1 MDGPSPVAQ
10 QNDILIVD
18 DDPSSLKLLKH
29 LLQAEGYQVR
39 TAKSAELAVENIS
52 QALPDL
58 ILLDTTIS
66 NLDSFVFCQQLK
78 AKLDYKDIQVIFI
91 SCLTERDDR
100 VRVFEAEGVDYI
112 FKPFSSQEVLARV
125 KTHLEL
131 RRLKRQL
138 NWQNQELRRS
148 QAALQESE
156 ARYRTICQLVSDH
169 VYSCQITAEGEIVNE
184 WSTAKLGG
192 LTGLDLENSTGVE
205 SEELSWIHQEDL
217 PIFENFIEN
226 LLSHH
231 QPGTLEYRIVTP
243 QGDIR
248 WIRDRI
254 LPERDEKEQRVVR
267 ILGAVEDITERK
279 QAELDLRTTTSR
291 LSILIASLQAGVLVE
306 DEQRRIV
313 LVNQEFCNYF
323 SLPVPPQV
331 LIGADCSQAAEQNKH
346 LFVDPETFVERID
359 QILKQQQVVVGEEL
373 QMQDGRTLE
382 RDYIPILSPEHRYQ
396 GHLWQYRDIS
406 SRKRNEAKL
415 LQREAYLEA
424 LVEVQLQLLMFEG
437 EPQGCLQHRQRI
449 YQKVLEPLG
458 QAADASRVYVFEN
471 HSTPEGELLTSQRAE
486 WCAEGIKPE
495 IDNANLQN
503 VSLANALDGWFTPL
517 LKGEPILG
525 FMAEL
530 PQAARQLLELQEFRS
545 ILLVPI
551 MIQDSFFGFIGF
563 DDCRE
568 DRCWEATEV
577 RFLWGA
583 ATSLALALEH
593 NHSKQSLRESESRF
607 RSLVDNV
614 PGIIY
619 RCLSN
624 RSWTML
630 YLSERIWEVSGY
642 RAEEFIHDRVR
653 SFISIVH
660 PEDVE
665 RVLRISEESLAQRQA
680 YMMEY
685 RIIRADG
692 EIRWV
697 YECGRDVFDL
707 QGNVLWADGAIFD
720 ISDRKAAEVQLK
732 SSLQEKTAL
741 LQEVHHRV
749 KNNLQV
755 ISSLLRLQSQRVS
768 DPQVK
773 TTLEDSQNRVMAMA
787 LVHQNLYQSD
797 DFAQVNLAVYIHS
810 LAAHLFS
817 VFAIERSRID
827 LQIMVD
833 QQVAIPL
840 DKAVPCGLILNEL
853 ITNALKH
860 GFQWGRRS
868 GKIIVSISTSPSC
881 LTLQVSNDGEPL
893 PQDFNPESSRSMGL
907 KLVKVLVEQLFATFK
922 AEQQENT
929 VFSLTFDPQRQ

>member
-18 DDPSSLKLLKH
+18 DDPNSLKLLKR

-39 TAKSAELAVENIS
+39 TAKSAERAVENIS

-66 NLDSFVFCQQLK
+66 NLDSFAFCQWLK
-78 AKLDYKDIQVIFI
+78 AKPDYKDIQVIFI

-112 FKPFSSQEVLARV
+112 IKPFSSQELLARV
-125 KTHLEL
+125 KTHLHL
-131 RRLKRQL
+131 RKLQRQL
-138 NWQNQELRRS
+138 NWQNQELHRS

-192 LTGLDLENSTGVE
+192 LTGLDLENLNGVE
-205 SEELSWIHQEDL
+205 SEELSWIYQEDL
-217 PIFENFIEN
+217 PIFEDFIEN

-231 QPGTLEYRIVTP
+231 QPGTLEYRIITP

-254 LPERDEKEQRVVR
+254 LPERDENEQRVVR

-323 SLPVPPQV
+323 GLPVPPQV

-346 LFVDPETFVERID
+346 LFVDPEIFVKRID
-359 QILKQQQVVVGEEL
+359 QILTQQQVVVGEEL
-373 QMQDGRTLE
+373 QMRDGRTLE

-406 SRKRNEAKL
+406 LRKRDEAKL

-437 EPQGCLQHRQRI
+437 DRQKI
-449 YQKVLEPLG
+449 YQKILEPLG

-486 WCAEGIKPE
+486 WCAEGIKPK

-563 DDCRE
+563 DDCKS
-568 DRCWEATEV
+568 DRTWDASEV

-607 RSLVDNV
+607 RSLVDNI
-614 PGIIY
+614 PGVIY
-619 RCLSN
+619 RCLNN

-660 PEDVE
+660 PEDVD
-665 RVLRISEESLAQRQA
+665 RVLRISEQSLIERQA

-755 ISSLLRLQSQRVS
+755 ISSLLRLQSQRVN

-810 LAAHLFS
+810 LATHLFS

-827 LQIMVD
+827 LQIEVD
-833 QQVAIPL
+833 EQVAIPL

-853 ITNALKH
+853 MTNALKH

-868 GKIIVSISTSPSC
+868 GKIVVTISTSPSC
-881 LTLQVSNDGEPL
+881 LTLKVSNDGEPL